1 MMGGPPERPLTAL
14 LAAALVLIVGAF
26 VGGTLLTQAIS
37 SRMEADASD
46 IANNAAPHVQQLTL
60 ARTALTKIRILA
72 ERANEECARQDAP
85 FFADEIERM
94 AGEMQDSVATYL
106 TAPAFP
112 GEEALQQGLK
122 KRMADL
128 RSILTEYVGLSRAGQ
143 CETARALE
151 EGGFSRAAAQASVE
165 FGNLVD
171 FNAQQIERLVQ
182 EIGETRARANTM
194 ALALDVVAVTLA
206 SGAGLVL
213 ARLLRRDARLQA
225 EYGRVQRERAD
236 ELEAFA
242 ARVAHDVRS
251 PLSAIHV
258 SLHLLR
264 RAPEEGKEAI
274 IDRARRSADRLNAV
288 VTDLYAFASAGARPD
303 PHASC
308 AVAPVVNGVLE
319 DARPAASMAGVAMS
333 VEVPDSCE
341 VACAPGVLVTLLSN
355 LLSNAIKHAGREGG
369 KLAIRIRPGAIVRF
383 EVEDDGPGIPV
394 EDQERMFQPYVR
406 GKSVATAGLGL
417 GLATVKRLAES
428 HGGSFGVRSSPGAG
442 STFWFEIPGAHR
454 AGAEKTGV
462 GG

>member
-1 MMGGPPERPLTAL
+1 MTGGPPERPLTAL
-14 LAAALVLIVGAF
+14 LVAALVLIVGAF

-72 ERANEECARQDAP
+72 ERANEGCARQDAP

-171 FNAQQIERLVQ
+171 FNAQQIKRLVQ

-213 ARLLRRDARLQA
+213 ARLLRRNARLQA

-333 VEVPDSCE
+333 VEGPNACE
-341 VACAPGVLVTLLSN
+341 VACAPGVLVALLSN
-355 LLSNAIKHAGREGG
+355 LLSNAIKHAGHEGG
-369 KLAIRIRPGAIVRF
+369 KLAIRIRPGALIRF

-394 EDQERMFQPYVR
+394 EDQEQMFQPYVR

-454 AGAEKTGV
+454 ASAEKPG
-462 GG
+462 

>member
-1 MMGGPPERPLTAL
+1 MMGGPPEKPLTAL

-94 AGEMQDSVATYL
+94 ADEMQDSVATYL

-151 EGGFSRAAAQASVE
+151 
-165 FGNLVD
+165 
-171 FNAQQIERLVQ
+171 
-182 EIGETRARANTM
+182 
-194 ALALDVVAVTLA
+194 
-206 SGAGLVL
+206 
-213 ARLLRRDARLQA
+213 
-225 EYGRVQRERAD
+225 
-236 ELEAFA
+236 
-242 ARVAHDVRS
+242 
-251 PLSAIHV
+251 
-258 SLHLLR
+258 
-264 RAPEEGKEAI
+264 
-274 IDRARRSADRLNAV
+274 
-288 VTDLYAFASAGARPD
+288 
-303 PHASC
+303 
-308 AVAPVVNGVLE
+308 
-319 DARPAASMAGVAMS
+319 
-333 VEVPDSCE
+333 
-341 VACAPGVLVTLLSN
+341 
-355 LLSNAIKHAGREGG
+355 
-369 KLAIRIRPGAIVRF
+369 
-383 EVEDDGPGIPV
+383 
-394 EDQERMFQPYVR
+394 
-406 GKSVATAGLGL
+406 
-417 GLATVKRLAES
+417 KRLAES

-454 AGAEKTGV
+454 AGAEQPR
-462 GG
+462 

>member
-151 EGGFSRAAAQASVE
+151 DGGFSRAAAHASVE
-165 FGNLVD
+165 IGNLVD
-171 FNAQQIERLVQ
+171 FNAQQIKRLVQ

-194 ALALDVVAVTLA
+194 ALALDVVAVALA

-264 RAPEEGKEAI
+264 RTPEEGREAI
-274 IDRARRSADRLNAV
+274 LDRARRSADRLNAV

-303 PHASC
+303 SNAAC

-319 DARPAASMAGVAMS
+319 DAQPAASMAGVAMS

-428 HGGSFGVRSSPGAG
+428 HGGGFGVRSSPGAG
-442 STFWFEIPGAHR
+442 STFWFEIPGAQR
-454 AGAEKTGV
+454 AGAEEPG
-462 GG
+462 

>member
-151 EGGFSRAAAQASVE
+151 DGGFSRAAAHASVE
-165 FGNLVD
+165 IGNLVD
-171 FNAQQIERLVQ
+171 FNAQQIKRLVQ

-194 ALALDVVAVTLA
+194 ALALDVVAVALA

-264 RAPEEGKEAI
+264 RTPEEGREAI
-274 IDRARRSADRLNAV
+274 LDRARRSADRLNAV

-303 PHASC
+303 SNAAC

-319 DARPAASMAGVAMS
+319 DAQPAASMAGVAMS

-442 STFWFEIPGAHR
+442 STFWFEIPGAQR
-454 AGAEKTGV
+454 AGTEEPG
-462 GG
+462 

>member
-1 MMGGPPERPLTAL
+1 MTGGPPERPLTAL
-14 LAAALVLIVGAF
+14 LVAALVLIAGAF

-60 ARTALTKIRILA
+60 ARTTLTKIRILA

-94 AGEMQDSVATYL
+94 TGEVQDSVAAYL
-106 TAPAFP
+106 AAPAFP

-128 RSILTEYVGLSRAGQ
+128 RSILTEYVGLFRAGQ
-143 CETARALE
+143 CETARELE
-151 EGGFSRAAAQASVE
+151 EGGVSRAAAQASVE

-171 FNAQQIERLVQ
+171 FNAQQIKRLVQ
-182 EIGETRARANTM
+182 EIGDTRSRANTV
-194 ALALDVVAVTLA
+194 ALVLDLLAITLA
-206 SGAGLVL
+206 GGAGLVL
-213 ARLLRRDARLQA
+213 ARIFRRNARLQA

-236 ELEAFA
+236 ELDAFA

-251 PLSAIHV
+251 PLSAILV

-264 RAPEEGKEAI
+264 RTPEEGKEAI
-274 IDRARRSADRLNAV
+274 LDRARRSADRLNAV

-303 PHASC
+303 PNASC
-308 AVAPVVNGVLE
+308 AVAPVVDGVVE
-319 DARPAASMAGVAMS
+319 DARLAASMAGVALR

-341 VACAPGVLVTLLSN
+341 VACAPGVLGTLLSN
-355 LLSNAIKHAGREGG
+355 LLSNAIKHAGRDGG
-369 KLAIRIRPGAIVRF
+369 QLAIRIRPGAVIRF

-406 GKSVATAGLGL
+406 GRGVGAAGLGL

-454 AGAEKTGV
+454 AGAEPPG
-462 GG
+462 

>member
-1 MMGGPPERPLTAL
+1 MTGGPPERPLTAL
-14 LAAALVLIVGAF
+14 LVAALVLIVGAF

-165 FGNLVD
+165 LGNLVD

-194 ALALDVVAVTLA
+194 ALALDVVAVALA

-264 RAPEEGKEAI
+264 RTPEEGREAI
-274 IDRARRSADRLNAV
+274 LDRARRSADRLNAV
-288 VTDLYAFASAGARPD
+288 VTDLYAFTSAGARPD
-303 PHASC
+303 SNAAC

-319 DARPAASMAGVAMS
+319 DAQPAASMAGVAMS

-369 KLAIRIRPGAIVRF
+369 KLAIRIRPGAVVRF
-383 EVEDDGPGIPV
+383 EVDDDGPGIPV
-394 EDQERMFQPYVR
+394 EDQEQMFQPYVR
-406 GKSVATAGLGL
+406 GKGVAAAGLGL

-454 AGAEKTGV
+454 AGAEKPG
-462 GG
+462 